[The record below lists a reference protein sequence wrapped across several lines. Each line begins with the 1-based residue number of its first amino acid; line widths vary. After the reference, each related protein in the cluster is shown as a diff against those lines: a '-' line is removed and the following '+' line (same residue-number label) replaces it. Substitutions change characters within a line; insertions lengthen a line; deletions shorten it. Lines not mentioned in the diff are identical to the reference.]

1 MLQIVLRFEMLPLTK
16 VFAKAGLDNVTSAMC
31 YYRQRFRLDVHYSTL
46 VHNFNHIFPSGHL
59 YRAGRTM
66 NSLPSQ
72 ILERCRLCRWTAF
85 GSLQPDKTLYVLL
98 LRLDPKPT

>member
-1 MLQIVLRFEMLPLTK
+1 MEEVRHITK

-31 YYRQRFRLDVHYSTL
+31 YYQHQFRLDIHYSAL
-46 VHNFNHIFPSGHL
+46 VLNFNNIFPNGHL

-72 ILERCRLCRWTAF
+72 ILERW
-85 GSLQPDKTLYVLL
+85 QKY
-98 LRLDPKPT
+98 K